1 MATRR
6 SISVADTAKLVR
18 KALKHNFPGF
28 KFSVRS
34 KSYSGGAS
42 IDVDW
47 TDGPTTP
54 DVDKIIKRFEGA
66 SFDGMIDLKSYKN
79 SVLSH
84 EDGTAEEVHFGA
96 DYIFSHRSFSD
107 EAKAKIIAGIDEK
120 YGGEFDDNRNYSGM
134 GAVLWGSSVFYR
146 ESREVSFPAPPK
158 KAKKK
163 AETTT

>member
-6 SISVADTAKLVR
+6 FISVVETAKLIR
-18 KALKHNFPGF
+18 KALKHNFPGH

-47 TDGPTTP
+47 TDGPAAP
-54 DVDKIIKRFEGA
+54 DVEKVIKRFEGA
-66 SFDGMIDLKSYKN
+66 SFDSMIDLKSYKN

-96 DYIFSHRSFSD
+96 DYVFAHRSFSE
-107 EAKAKIIAGIDEK
+107 EATAKIVARIDGK
-120 YGGEFDDNRNYSGM
+120 YGGTFDDNRNYSGK
-134 GAVLWGSSVFYR
+134 GAVFWGSSMFHR
-146 ESREVSFPAPPK
+146 ESREVSFPAP
-158 KAKKK
+158 AKKK
-163 AETTT
+163 AEIAT